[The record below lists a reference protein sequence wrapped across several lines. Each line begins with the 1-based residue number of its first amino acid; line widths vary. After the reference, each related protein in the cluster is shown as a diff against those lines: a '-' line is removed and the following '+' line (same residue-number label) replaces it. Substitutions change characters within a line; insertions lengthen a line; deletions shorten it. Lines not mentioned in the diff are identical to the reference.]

1 MEAYSMNFS
10 EMLRGLL
17 KANDNV
23 VFIFF
28 KHVGH
33 TSVQMCKR
41 LMGNLN
47 LLRSVRSIYS
57 QPNSFNYHQTTKH
70 KTQSALPDVIKG
82 MWFCIRNKLLQD
94 QLVSQGSIPLELPLR
109 RTNEVPK
116 KVRKCFIEVI
126 SKGEKK
132 VKDKLKEK
140 LHESFPL
147 FRLTS
152 LESVLEQE
160 EDMEELSD
168 GL

>member
-1 MEAYSMNFS
+1 
-10 EMLRGLL
+10 
-17 KANDNV
+17 
-23 VFIFF
+23 
-28 KHVGH
+28 
-33 TSVQMCKR
+33 
-41 LMGNLN
+41 
-47 LLRSVRSIYS
+47 
-57 QPNSFNYHQTTKH
+57 
-70 KTQSALPDVIKG
+70 

-116 KVRKCFIEVI
+116 KVRKCFIEVT

-160 EDMEELSD
+160 EDIEELSD

>member
-1 MEAYSMNFS
+1 M
-10 EMLRGLL
+10 

-116 KVRKCFIEVI
+116 KVRKCFIEVT

-160 EDMEELSD
+160 EDIEELSD